1 MTVTLVQG
9 LVVGAVLV
17 SCGVFLAA
25 WRRDGAG
32 SLAALLP
39 LTAGVA
45 VSLAAAGR
53 YAGRLDPDT
62 GQELAALVCVMGLA
76 AAIVGAAWTRGSVA
90 R

>member
-1 MTVTLVQG
+1 MTLVHG
-9 LVVGAVLV
+9 LVAGAALV
-17 SCGVFLAA
+17 ACGVFTVA

-32 SLAALLP
+32 ALAALLP

-62 GQELAALVCVMGLA
+62 GQELACLVCVMGLA
-76 AAIVGAAWTRGSVA
+76 TAIVGAAWTRGSVA